1 MEGDRPLKAVPA
13 ASQQPKITSLA
24 DFNQRNA
31 EAYFPHV
38 SKLLS
43 YASKIEFLVPG
54 AIPRGNIV
62 VVSGAPFSGKT
73 WAMYDLARAVASGT
87 KWLGRGSPC
96 TQGPVMILN
105 YDQPTETMAVRVRDI
120 GITAKM
126 PVHVHTFGL
135 TTPPS
140 SNLPEMLYLPA
151 NDSRLKSAF
160 EHIKPVL
167 IIVDSFRQS
176 NNLDENSN
184 KDMAMLMAI
193 FKRWQRFNNTT
204 IALIHHMV
212 KDAEGGTSKSLARGS
227 GEISASADVELAVSD
242 ESIKWTKSRSWPI
255 GETKQL
261 KFTITD
267 SYADAPDDG
276 EDEQEIE
283 IIKKVNVRATTHLPG
298 ELEADGVAA
307 VMKGLE
313 GSGATAF
320 NYGQIRKLSGLD
332 EIAFKKALRNCRVQR
347 LIRYVRT
354 QDGAKVYRL
363 AEAAP
368 PSA

>member
-1 MEGDRPLKAVPA
+1 
-13 ASQQPKITSLA
+13 
-24 DFNQRNA
+24 
-31 EAYFPHV
+31 
-38 SKLLS
+38 
-43 YASKIEFLVPG
+43 
-54 AIPRGNIV
+54 
-62 VVSGAPFSGKT
+62 
-73 WAMYDLARAVASGT
+73 
-87 KWLGRGSPC
+87 
-96 TQGPVMILN
+96 
-105 YDQPTETMAVRVRDI
+105 
-120 GITAKM
+120 
-126 PVHVHTFGL
+126 
-135 TTPPS
+135 
-140 SNLPEMLYLPA
+140 MLYLPA

-267 SYADAPDDG
+267 SYADAEDEDNG
-276 EDEQEIE
+276 EEEQEIE
-283 IIKKVNVRATTHLPG
+283 IVKKVNVRATSPLPG
-298 ELEADGVAA
+298 EIEAEGVAA
-307 VMKGLE
+307 MMTGLE
-313 GSGATAF
+313 KSGMTSF
-320 NYGQIRKLSGLD
+320 NYGQIRKLCGLD
-332 EIAFKKALRNCRVQR
+332 ELGFKRALRNCRVGGK
-347 LIRYVRT
+347 IKYVRT
-354 QDGAKVYRL
+354 KDGAKVYRIAL
-363 AEAAP
+363 PPSEEAP
-368 PSA
+368 PSV

>member
-1 MEGDRPLKAVPA
+1 MEGDRPLKAVTGP
-13 ASQQPKITSLA
+13 QQPRITSLA

-31 EAYFPHV
+31 EAYCPHV
-38 SKLLS
+38 SKLLA
-43 YASKIEFLVPG
+43 YAGKIEFLVPG

-87 KWLGRGSPC
+87 KWLGRGQPC

-105 YDQPTETMAVRVRDI
+105 YDQPTETMGVRIRDI
-120 GITAKM
+120 GITADM

-135 TTPPS
+135 TKPPS
-140 SNLPEMLYLPA
+140 PNLPEMLYLPA

-212 KDAEGGTSKSLARGS
+212 KDGEGGSAQKSLARGS

-255 GETKQL
+255 GDTKQL

-267 SYADAPDDG
+267 SYADAEDDD
-276 EDEQEIE
+276 EEEQEIE
-283 IIKKVNVRATTHLPG
+283 IIKKVNVRAASPLPG
-298 ELEADGVAA
+298 ELEAEGVA
-307 VMKGLE
+307 VLVSSLEKSGL
-313 GSGATAF
+313 SSF
-320 NYGQIRKLSGLD
+320 NYGQIKKLCGLD
-332 EIAFKKALRNCRVQR
+332 EVAFKKALRNCRVR
-347 LIRYVRT
+347 GLVRYVRT
-354 QDGAKVYRL
+354 KDGAKVYRL

-368 PSA
+368 PSV